1 LEVRK
6 NQKGAIAMVKKC
18 LKGHR
23 SILWSALE
31 VLGWIAFFVGL
42 VVNEPLIRIC
52 LLAIAR
58 VLP

>member
-1 LEVRK
+1 MRLRVG
-6 NQKGAIAMVKKC
+6 NVG
-18 LKGHR
+18 
-23 SILWSALE
+23 
-31 VLGWIAFFVGL
+31 FFVGL